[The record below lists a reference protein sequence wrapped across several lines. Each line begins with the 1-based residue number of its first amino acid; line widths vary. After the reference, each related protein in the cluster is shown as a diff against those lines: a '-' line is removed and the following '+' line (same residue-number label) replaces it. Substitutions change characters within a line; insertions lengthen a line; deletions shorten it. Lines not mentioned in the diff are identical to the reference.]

1 MNWLASLLEDIFQ
14 ATFSLIKP
22 LEDGPWM
29 VFSLIIAFGLGYWLF
44 WQKKYNAQAEADENQ
59 LK

>member
-1 MNWLASLLEDIFQ
+1 MDWLATLLEDLFQ
-14 ATFSLIKP
+14 ATFGILKV

-29 VFSLIIAFGLGYWLF
+29 IFSLLIAFGLLYWLF

>member
-1 MNWLASLLEDIFQ
+1 M
-14 ATFSLIKP
+14 
-22 LEDGPWM
+22 
-29 VFSLIIAFGLGYWLF
+29 AFGLLYWLF

>member
-1 MNWLASLLEDIFQ
+1 MGWLASLLEGIFQ
-14 ATFSLIKP
+14 WTFGILKFA
-22 LEDGPWM
+22 EDGPWM
-29 VFSLIIAFGLGYWLF
+29 IFSLLIAFGLLYWLM